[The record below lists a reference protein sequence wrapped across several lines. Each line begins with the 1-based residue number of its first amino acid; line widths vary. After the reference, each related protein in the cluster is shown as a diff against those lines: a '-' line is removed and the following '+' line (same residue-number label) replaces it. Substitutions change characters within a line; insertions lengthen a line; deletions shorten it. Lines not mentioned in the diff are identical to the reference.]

1 MRVSQQ
7 LIDIDLFP
15 NRNLIYTGYCI
26 KNNRQILILINYDK
40 RNKRFEGFTIFR
52 QREIVEYRNWN
63 EKEISKIK
71 LDNRSHFINMFD
83 FDSMNTFY
91 SCFKVLFKN
100 NKIIAFFIDNITES
114 YYEGK
119 IIALNREYVTIKLI
133 DEKGKWTRDLEVS
146 IKNIDYFSFS
156 TEYEEKLAGNS
167 T

>member
-1 MRVSQQ
+1 MRLNQQ
-7 LIDIDLFP
+7 LIDIDFFP
-15 NRNLIYTGYCI
+15 YRNLIYTGYCI

-40 RNKRFEGFTIFR
+40 RKKRFEGFTIFR
-52 QREIVEYRNWN
+52 QREVVKYRNWN

-71 LDNRSHFINMFD
+71 MDNRSKFINMFD

-91 SCFKVLFKN
+91 SCFKKLFEN
-100 NKIIAFFIDNITES
+100 NKVIAFFTDNITES

-133 DEKGKWTRDLEVS
+133 DEKRKWTRDLEIS

-156 TEYEEKLAGNS
+156 TEYEEKLEGNG